1 VAGLRKA
8 QALRPELDR
17 KVGVAIGIFCAGTPS
32 TRGTLDLL
40 QLLNIDPGEVEEIR
54 YRGQGWPGMYT
65 VRQLGEKFPSHKMPY
80 EDSWGFLEKYRPYR
94 CHLCPDG
101 TGEFADLSCGDPWY
115 REIAENEPGYS
126 LVVVRTERGRKIL
139 HGAMAAGYVHL
150 ARAENIILEQSQK
163 NLLAKRSAI
172 WGRLVTMKAFG
183 IPTPRLRGFALF
195 KNWRGLPAKDKLR
208 SILGTGKRIIFRGYS
223 RPSKVDLMEEN

>member
-1 VAGLRKA
+1 
-8 QALRPELDR
+8 
-17 KVGVAIGIFCAGTPS
+17 
-32 TRGTLDLL
+32 
-40 QLLNIDPGEVEEIR
+40 
-54 YRGQGWPGMYT
+54 MYT

-80 EDSWGFLEKYRPYR
+80 EDSWGFLEKYRPHR

-115 REIAENEPGYS
+115 REIAKNEPGYS

-139 HGAMAAGYVHL
+139 HGATAAGYVHL